1 MAEVRYPKK
10 WKEMSLNMKLMFGY
24 HGSMMAMMMA
34 GGSLRVRN

>member
-1 MAEVRYPKK
+1 MERNVSRH
-10 WKEMSLNMKLMFGY
+10 ELMFGY